1 MTTLPTL
8 HTFSNRHI
16 MKQVKNIKSGDY
28 IFLENQF
35 SKKRWSLMFKYNN
48 INEADLNIT
57 YITNEEYFNLQEPQD
72 DEDFMFDAV
81 VGNPPFSKNNKGKGG
96 TSIYQE
102 FSVKAMK
109 LAPTVAFV
117 TPGSF
122 ENGDKF
128 KEMRDMMDAN
138 GVQEITPIPLET
150 FGNANI
156 VRPCY
161 WVVGNGDKT
170 VNDFFTT
177 PVKELFK
184 KITENTKSYTVQS
197 GRGDVST
204 SGTENLSFEKTE
216 THPHVYVDRV
226 KKEGPMHVYC
236 NSKINMGIDSPLM
249 VFAQRGGLSPKMFYE
264 DTATSYSQNVIGIR
278 VKNKTEFDNL
288 KTLMETDIYK
298 FMLLQLSGGKVTTKA
313 GFPGAFTK
321 GKIEN
326 LPALDLNV
334 VWTDTMLEQ
343 KFNITTEEMD
353 IIKEEIS

>member
-1 MTTLPTL
+1 MTTL
-8 HTFSNRHI
+8 HVFSNRHI
-16 MKQVKNIKSGDY
+16 KNEAKNIQPGDY
-28 IFLENQF
+28 VFLENQL
-35 SKKRWSLMFKYNN
+35 SRKRWSLMFKYFG
-48 INEADLNIT
+48 INEDDMNIT
-57 YITNEEYFNLQEPQD
+57 YLTEKEYFNLPEGNK
-72 DEDFMFDAV
+72 FMFDAV

-122 ENGDKF
+122 EDGDKF
-128 KEMRDMMDAN
+128 EEMRNMMDEK
-138 GVQEITPIPLET
+138 GVKEITSIPLET

-161 WVVGNGDKT
+161 WIVGNGNKT

-184 KITENTKSYTVQS
+184 KLTEGTDSFIVQS

-204 SGTENLSFEKTE
+204 SGTENLSFEQTD

-236 NSKINMGIDSPLM
+236 NDKINMGLTSSLM
-249 VFAQRGGLSPKMFYE
+249 VFAQRGGLEPKMFYE
-264 DTATSYSQNVIGIR
+264 NTATSYSQNVIGIQI
-278 VKNKTEFDNL
+278 KDETEFDNL
-288 KTLMETDIYK
+288 KTLMQTNVYK

-321 GKIEN
+321 GKIEK
-326 LPALDLNV
+326 LPALDLKV
-334 VWTDTMLEQ
+334 SWTDNMLQ
-343 KFNITTEEMD
+343 KKLNITNEEMK
-353 IIKEEIS
+353 IIEEELS